1 MTGYATRDVSEL
13 IGFNADQVRH
23 YVRRGLLTP
32 ERGGRGEYR
41 FSFQDVVLLRTAKGL
56 LDAQVSSRRAY
67 RVLLKLKSELTA
79 VKSLSAVRIFADG
92 NNVVVREDS
101 STWNAES
108 GQGHLN
114 FAVQRTRGQRCRA
127 RSAQNREAA
136 GNRRTRQRRL
146 VQPGARSRGDRT
158 GTRAGSVS
166 ARDRARS
173 DQRRRARQ
181 PRPSLSDER
190 PTQGRASLL
199 PQSAR
204 VRLRSSARAVQPR
217 HAVRRARRAR
227 HRGRILPSGTCAS
240 PTRTTTSR
248 ASAKCAATSWRRCDI
263 CGGISSC
270 SKRSTDSARDLSAT
284 SIGRLERRRFG
295 APDTQESH
303 PWRSPRAIPGA

>member
-101 STWNAES
+101 AVWNAES

-114 FAVQRTRGQRCRA
+114 FAVSELESNVAELDRRRRA
-127 RSAQNREAA
+127 PIH
-136 GNRRTRQRRL
+136 RRTRQ
-146 VQPGARSRGDRT
+146 
-158 GTRAGSVS
+158 
-166 ARDRARS
+166 
-173 DQRRRARQ
+173 
-181 PRPSLSDER
+181 
-190 PTQGRASLL
+190 
-199 PQSAR
+199 
-204 VRLRSSARAVQPR
+204 
-217 HAVRRARRAR
+217 
-227 HRGRILPSGTCAS
+227 
-240 PTRTTTSR
+240 
-248 ASAKCAATSWRRCDI
+248 
-263 CGGISSC
+263 
-270 SKRSTDSARDLSAT
+270 
-284 SIGRLERRRFG
+284 
-295 APDTQESH
+295 
-303 PWRSPRAIPGA
+303 